1 MSLGLNWH
9 DPKGSACKPK
19 HRFDNQKVQVMATAF
34 SACESPS
41 SFFSNSCLRL
51 QSAPREHFPLF
62 VPHHAIG
69 ICLSFTGPTLDASSR
84 FSVLRQRLFLTL
96 TCCSRNQITFSF
108 TCRVIEPT
116 CDEGVSHNR
125 TRESKKKKKAETYPA
140 GHEKPKRLLKR
151 RHELKSHSIVT

>member
-1 MSLGLNWH
+1 MPLGVNWH
-9 DPKGSACKPK
+9 DKKGNACKPK

-34 SACESPS
+34 SACKSLS

-51 QSAPREHFPLF
+51 QSAPREQFPT
-62 VPHHAIG
+62 VCPTSSIG
-69 ICLSFTGPTLDASSR
+69 ITFSFTGPTLDASSR
-84 FSVLRQRLFLTL
+84 FSILRQRLFLTL

-108 TCRVIEPT
+108 TCRVIEHT

-125 TRESKKKKKAETYPA
+125 TRESKKAETHPA